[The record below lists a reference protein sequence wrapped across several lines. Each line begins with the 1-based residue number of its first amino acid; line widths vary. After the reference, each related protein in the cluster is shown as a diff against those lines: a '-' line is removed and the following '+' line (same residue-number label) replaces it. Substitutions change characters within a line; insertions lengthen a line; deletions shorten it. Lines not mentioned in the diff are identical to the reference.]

1 MSNRTLIILA
11 LMTPLL
17 ASTSSFAQSAA
28 TPDPACVIKNADGTQ
43 NVDTA
48 KCPDGLT
55 VGSAA
60 TAPADTSNS
69 AAAQAPADA
78 TNSSAAAQI
87 PADASSTS
95 TAAQAPAD
103 ASNSSAAA
111 APAPGATAPASGTAI
126 VSADKVTGTK
136 LVSANDF
143 IGKTVYS
150 RADEN
155 IGKVHDV
162 IISENGVQAVVLS
175 VGGFLGLGSRDIAV
189 SLASIDIAKDGSS
202 TKLVVD
208 ATKDQLEAAPVY
220 DPKLIIS
227 AN

>member
-17 ASTSSFAQSAA
+17 ASTSNFAQSAA
-28 TPDPACVIKNADGTQ
+28 VPDPACLIKNDDGTQ
-43 NVDTA
+43 KVNTA
-48 KCPDGLT
+48 KCPDGFK
-55 VGSAA
+55 VGTAVPAA
-60 TAPADTSNS
+60 ADTSNATAAQVPADGSNSSTS
-69 AAAQAPADA
+69 AQTTDEKSNNAMAAQAL
-78 TNSSAAAQI
+78 
-87 PADASSTS
+87 
-95 TAAQAPAD
+95 APA
-103 ASNSSAAA
+103 AN
-111 APAPGATAPASGTAI
+111 APALGTAI

-162 IISENGVQAVVLS
+162 ILSENGVQAVVLS
-175 VGGFLGLGSRDIAV
+175 VGGFLGLGSRDVAV

-208 ATKDQLEAAPVY
+208 ATKDQLESAPVY
-220 DPKLIIS
+220 DPKLVIS